1 MACEALSV
9 DRLWKPSWHW
19 RRGVGWGVRGER
31 EGSQITDD
39 DVSFSPYS
47 ILALFPVLLNEFIWQ
62 PDEVLASFYTRDHP
76 TEARGA

>member
-1 MACEALSV
+1 MEAQLALENRS
-9 DRLWKPSWHW
+9 
-19 RRGVGWGVRGER
+19 GVVG

-39 DVSFSPYS
+39 DLSFSPDS
-47 ILALFPVLLNEFIWQ
+47 ILTLFPVLLDESIRQ

>member
-1 MACEALSV
+1 MLTDYGS
-9 DRLWKPSWHW
+9 P
-19 RRGVGWGVRGER
+19 VGTGEQEW

-39 DVSFSPYS
+39 DLSFSPDS
-47 ILALFPVLLNEFIWQ
+47 ILTLFPVLLDESIRQ